1 MSSSHPTNDHILKA
15 LERSGFL
22 FEQEIATI
30 LEEDGF
36 HVETSWPYL
45 DVDTKKSREIDLR
58 AVKTFLHNEEH
69 KIQVFV
75 EVLVEC
81 KDSSSPFVFL
91 ERPKNKRE
99 MTSFRPKEYI
109 FPCKFYREAL
119 SASSFRE
126 VPAFTHLGLAS
137 SHYYFQ
143 SPNKTT
149 QFSKIVRKGSDWIA
163 NHDGIYDS
171 VFLPIVKAVDARLK
185 SIAAS
190 NGGEWRVV
198 WLVFPVVVLRDHLM
212 ALSIKGQEKELA
224 ERGRVTFVRN
234 LDSDTLKGDYL
245 VDFVT
250 FRYLKNYL
258 NDDVSRFAT
267 AVAELSAS
275 SPALVRGDKKST

>member
-1 MSSSHPTNDHILKA
+1 MSSSQPTNDQILTA
-15 LERSGFL
+15 LEKSGFL
-22 FEQEIATI
+22 FEQEMATI

-58 AVKTFLHNEEH
+58 AVKTFLHSEEH
-69 KIQVFV
+69 KIQVFA
-75 EVLVEC
+75 EILVEC

-99 MTSFRPKEYI
+99 KTSFRPKEYI
-109 FPCKFYREAL
+109 FPCKFYREAV
-119 SASSFRE
+119 SANSFKE

-137 SHYYFQ
+137 SHYYFR
-143 SPNKTT
+143 SPSKTT
-149 QFSKIVRKGSDWIA
+149 QFSKVVRKGSDWVA

-171 VFLPIVKAVDARLK
+171 VFLPIAKAVEARLK
-185 SIAAS
+185 SIGAN
-190 NGGEWRVV
+190 NGGEWRFV
-198 WLVFPVVVLRDHLM
+198 WLIFPVVVLRDHLM
-212 ALSIKGQEKELA
+212 VLTVNGQEKNLT

-250 FRYLKNYL
+250 SRYLKNYL
-258 NDDVSRFAT
+258 NDDVSQFAC
-267 AVAELSAS
+267 AVAELSIS
-275 SPALVRGDKKST
+275 SPALVRGEKKTA